1 MGFDIFS
8 APRAGRGGGVGFIFK
23 SGFPIKNQKSIKFK
37 SFEVTEAVIL
47 AQERIKICLMH
58 RPGINKP
65 KRIKKEN
72 ISFTSLF
79 WSEFEDYLSN
89 KVTLSDKII
98 LCGDF
103 NFHFETNSA
112 DAVKFL
118 NMIDCYGFTPLDSFK
133 GNPTHCKGGVLDA
146 FFISKNAM
154 DKNFMKNLDVV
165 VDTGTN
171 SDHYLVTAVV
181 DTAGLHSTSAPLV
194 KKIVRNL
201 KQINFELLRYDLE
214 QSGIVQLVLQCQNL
228 NNSIVVYHDILSKII
243 EKHAPL
249 VQKYIKT
256 SKTPWWNSECQ
267 NARRRRRV
275 FERAFRKNKSRE
287 NKSKFYAAC
296 KQANKIYCIEREKYF
311 KEKLDNCKGNARA
324 TYNVVNQLLDKFL
337 GNHPPITSTAQA
349 CQFADY
355 FNAKIEQIY
364 SDMSC
369 HNCNTLDVDINVV
382 QSSCASKFRKFEP
395 LSLAGLKAIIESM
408 PSKTCDLDPL
418 PTSILKKCI
427 DLLLP
432 AIHHT
437 VNLSLSQGYFPDVL
451 KKACVTPLIKNE
463 NLDYD
468 NIKNFRPVSN
478 LPFLGKLIEKC
489 VFLQINTYLCEN
501 SLYGYS
507 QSAYRSC
514 YSCETALVK
523 IHNDILSILDAKSN
537 AVVLLFDLSAAF
549 DTVKHDLLLSKLSA
563 EFGFSDVALEWFS
576 TYLNN
581 RSYFVKGVGCTSHTV
596 DVKSGVPQG
605 SILGPVLFNLYF
617 KSAELIANSNGLFVH
632 SYADDMQ
639 CYLSFDK
646 DFSVDM
652 IKHKIGA
659 FLQDLKHWMTSNFLK
674 LNESKT

>member
-1 MGFDIFS
+1 MSFDIFS

-23 SGFPIKNQKSIKFK
+23 SGFPIKNQKALKFK

-47 AQERIKICLMH
+47 AQERIKICLMY
-58 RPGINKP
+58 RPRINNP
-65 KRIKKEN
+65 KRIKKGN
-72 ISFTSLF
+72 IRFTSLF

-103 NFHFETNSA
+103 NYYFETNSA

-118 NMIDCYGFTPLDSFK
+118 NMNDCYGFTPLDSSK
-133 GNPTHCKGGVLDA
+133 SNPTHCKGGVLDS
-146 FFISKNAM
+146 FFISNNAM
-154 DKNFMKNLDVV
+154 NKNFMKNLDVV

-181 DTAGLHSTSAPLV
+181 DTAGLHSTSAPLA

-214 QSGIVQLVLQCQNL
+214 QSDIVHLVLQCQNL
-228 NNSIVVYHDILSKII
+228 NDSIVVCMLSKIL

-275 FERAFRKNKSRE
+275 FERAFIKNKSLE

-311 KEKLDNCKGNARA
+311 KEKLANCKGNARA

-337 GNHPPITSTAQA
+337 GNHLPITSTAQA

-355 FNAKIEQIY
+355 FNAKIKQIY
-364 SDMSC
+364 SDMSY
-369 HNCNTLDVDINVV
+369 HSSNTLDVDINVV
-382 QSSCASKFRKFEP
+382 KSSCASKFRKFEP

-437 VNLSLSQGYFPDVL
+437 VNLSLNLGYFLDVL

-463 NLDYD
+463 NLDD
-468 NIKNFRPVSN
+468 DKIKNFRPVSN
-478 LPFLGKLIEKC
+478 LPFRGKLIEKC
-489 VFLQINTYLCEN
+489 VFLRLIHIC
-501 SLYGYS
+501 
-507 QSAYRSC
+507 
-514 YSCETALVK
+514 VK
-523 IHNDILSILDAKSN
+523 IYFTATRNQLTDLAT
-537 AVVLLFDLSAAF
+537 AVRLPL
-549 DTVKHDLLLSKLSA
+549 
-563 EFGFSDVALEWFS
+563 
-576 TYLNN
+576 
-581 RSYFVKGVGCTSHTV
+581 
-596 DVKSGVPQG
+596 
-605 SILGPVLFNLYF
+605 
-617 KSAELIANSNGLFVH
+617 
-632 SYADDMQ
+632 
-639 CYLSFDK
+639 
-646 DFSVDM
+646 
-652 IKHKIGA
+652 
-659 FLQDLKHWMTSNFLK
+659 
-674 LNESKT
+674 